1 MPRRNSKSEFV
12 SLLGFLLIAVL
23 LLTNGFAA
31 RISAEEKSVDVYR
44 EIEPIGVVLD
54 TILREYV
61 REVDMPKVVQG
72 ALIGMMGSLD
82 RNSSFIT
89 AEDLEAMRED
99 TKGEFE
105 GIGVSIQP
113 DADGNIMVFHPLP
126 GSPAAAAGIRPFDKI
141 IAIDGKSTKG
151 MTTADAANLIKGPRG
166 TTVNLTIHRKER
178 NAAPEVQPEVL
189 NFTVNRAK
197 VPLESIKEAALLKG
211 GVGYVRLSDF
221 KDNSGRDL
229 AKKLQEFLDQGM
241 KAFILDL
248 RWNPGG
254 LLTAS
259 KDACELFLPK
269 GALVT
274 YTKGRTAIE
283 GGPNKDD
290 LRLLTENGPVLPD
303 GLPVIILVNR
313 NTASSAEI
321 VTGSLQFHE
330 RALVL
335 GEKTFG
341 KGSVQTIIPMKTPQ
355 NTALRLTTALYY
367 TPADV
372 TIDHQGILPDIELA
386 MTQEQEESLAKQMF
400 ESFKENPENQ
410 YHQNHGSMTE
420 YPATDKTVEDIQLK
434 RAVEVLGE
442 DAVWGNLIKK
452 YHRDVH
458 ETQMTAEAAEAA
470 KTKEQAAAEKSESAP
485 EKTEPSLPVPET
497 KANPDAA
504 PVPENTPT
512 DAPKDGGA
520 ENTDSDFKEP
530 VW

>member
-31 RISAEEKSVDVYR
+31 RISAEEKSVDVYK

-61 REVDMPKVVQG
+61 RDVDMPKVVQG

-126 GSPAAAAGIRPFDKI
+126 GSPAAQAGIRPFDKI
-141 IAIDGKSTKG
+141 VAIDGKSTKG

-166 TTVNLTIHRKER
+166 TTVNLTIHRKDR
-178 NAAPEVQPEVL
+178 NAAPDVPPEVL

-211 GVGYVRLSDF
+211 GIGYVRLSDF

-229 AKKLQEFLDQGM
+229 AKKLQVLLDQGM
-241 KAFILDL
+241 KAFVLDL

-269 GALVT
+269 GSLVT
-274 YTKGRTAIE
+274 YTKGRSSVD
-283 GGPNKDD
+283 GGANKED
-290 LRLLTENGPVLPD
+290 LRLLTEKSPVLPE
-303 GLPVIILVNR
+303 GLPVVILVNR

-341 KGSVQTIIPMKTPQ
+341 KGSVQTIIPMKNPQ

-420 YPATDKTVEDIQLK
+420 YPTTDKTVEDVQLK
-434 RAVEVLGE
+434 RALEVLAE
-442 DAVWGNLIKK
+442 DGVWANLVKK

-458 ETQMTAEAAEAA
+458 ETQMTAEAAKAQDKAAA
-470 KTKEQAAAEKSESAP
+470 KSEPAP
-485 EKTEPSLPVPET
+485 EKPLQVTPAPE
-497 KANPDAA
+497 KSPK
-504 PVPENTPT
+504 E
-512 DAPKDGGA
+512 APKDDDGDKK
-520 ENTDSDFKEP
+520 DSDFKEP

>member
-1 MPRRNSKSEFV
+1 MPKRNSKSEFV

-31 RISAEEKSVDVYR
+31 RIAAEDKTVDVYR

-72 ALIGMMGSLD
+72 ALMGMMGSLD
-82 RNSSFIT
+82 RNSSFLT
-89 AEDLEAMRED
+89 SEDLESMRED

-113 DADGNIMVFHPLP
+113 DPDGNIMVFHPLP
-126 GSPAAAAGIRPFDKI
+126 GSPAAEAGIKPFDRI
-141 IAIDGKSTKG
+141 VAIDGKSTKG
-151 MTTADAANLIKGPRG
+151 MTTSDAANLIKGPRG
-166 TTVNLTIHRKER
+166 TTVELTIERKER
-178 NAAPEVQPEVL
+178 NAPPDVKAEVL
-189 NFTVNRAK
+189 TFKVARAK
-197 VPLESIKEAALLKG
+197 VPLESIKETFLLKG
-211 GVGYVRLSDF
+211 AIGYVRVSDF
-221 KDNSGRDL
+221 KDNTGRDL
-229 AKKLQEFLDQGM
+229 AKRIQELLGQGM
-241 KAFILDL
+241 KAFVLDL

-259 KDACELFLPK
+259 KDTCELFLPK
-269 GALVT
+269 SSLVT
-274 YTKGRTAIE
+274 YTKGRKSAE
-283 GGPNKDD
+283 GGANRED
-290 LRLLTENGPVLPD
+290 LRLLTEKGPVLPE
-303 GLPVIILVNR
+303 GLPVVILVNR

-321 VTGSLQFHE
+321 VTGCLQFHE
-330 RALVL
+330 RAIVL

-341 KGSVQTIIPMKTPQ
+341 KGSVQTIIPMKVPQ

-372 TIDHQGILPDIELA
+372 TIDHQGILPDIELP

-400 ESFKENPENQ
+400 ESFKENPDNQ

-420 YPATDKTVEDIQLK
+420 YPVTDKTVEDVQLK
-434 RAVEVLGE
+434 RAVELIGE
-442 DAVWGNLIKK
+442 DGVWANLVKK

-458 ETQMTAEAAEAA
+458 ETQMNAETAKAQ
-470 KTKEQAAAEKSESAP
+470 QAASAKSEPAP
-485 EKTEPSLPVPET
+485 EKKLP
-497 KANPDAA
+497 AA
-504 PVPENTPT
+504 PTETAPK
-512 DAPKDGGA
+512 DAPKDGGD
-520 ENTDSDFKEP
+520 EKKDGEFKEP

>member
-1 MPRRNSKSEFV
+1 MPKRNSKSEFI
-12 SLLGFLLIAVL
+12 SLLGFLLTALL

-31 RISAEEKSVDVYR
+31 RISAEEKTVDVYR

-113 DADGNIMVFHPLP
+113 DADGNIIVFHPLP
-126 GSPAAAAGIRPFDKI
+126 GSPAAEAGIRPFDQI
-141 IAIDGKSTKG
+141 VAIDGKSTKG
-151 MTTADAANLIKGPRG
+151 MTTADAANLIKGPKG
-166 TTVNLTIHRKER
+166 TSVDLTIHRKNK
-178 NAAPEVQPEVL
+178 NAPPDVQPEVL
-189 NFTVNRAK
+189 NFKVNRAK
-197 VPLESIKEAALLKG
+197 VPLESIKEAVLLKNG
-211 GVGYVRLSDF
+211 IGYVRVSDF
-221 KDNSGRDL
+221 KDNTGRDL
-229 AKKLQEFLDQGM
+229 AKRLQDLLGQGM
-241 KAFILDL
+241 KAFVLDL

-259 KDACELFLPK
+259 KDTCELFLPK
-269 GALVT
+269 GSLVT
-274 YTKGRTAIE
+274 YTKGRSSVDGAA
-283 GGPNKDD
+283 NKED
-290 LRLLTENGPVLPD
+290 LRLKTEKGPVLPE
-303 GLPVIILVNR
+303 GLPVVILVNR

-341 KGSVQTIIPMKTPQ
+341 KGSVQTIIPMKTPP

-372 TIDHQGILPDIELA
+372 TIDHQGILPDIELP

-400 ESFKENPENQ
+400 ESFKENPDNQ
-410 YHQNHGSMTE
+410 YHQNHGSMSE
-420 YPATDKTVEDIQLK
+420 YPVTDKTVEDVQLK
-434 RAVEVLGE
+434 KAVEVLGE
-442 DAVWGNLIKK
+442 DGVWANLVKK
-452 YHRDVH
+452 YHRDVR
-458 ETQMTAEAAEAA
+458 ETQMTAEAAKAQ
-470 KTKEQAAAEKSESAP
+470 EQAAAAKSEPAP
-485 EKTEPSLPVPET
+485 EKPVQVAPPSG
-497 KANPDAA
+497 DA
-504 PVPENTPT
+504 PK
-512 DAPKDGGA
+512 DAPKDGEG
-520 ENTDSDFKEP
+520 EKKDGDFKEP

>member
-1 MPRRNSKSEFV
+1 MPKRDSKAEFV
-12 SLLGFLLIAVL
+12 SLLGFLLVLVL
-23 LLTNGFAA
+23 LLSNGFAA

-54 TILREYV
+54 TILRDYV
-61 REVDMPKVVQG
+61 RDVDIGNVVQG

-89 AEDLEAMRED
+89 AEDLEEMRDD

-113 DADGNIMVFHPLP
+113 DPDGYIMVFHPLP
-126 GSPAAAAGIRPFDKI
+126 GSPAAEAGIKPFDKI
-141 IAIDGKSTKG
+141 IAVDGKSTKG
-151 MTTADAANLIKGPRG
+151 MTTADASKLIKGPRG
-166 TTVNLTIHRKER
+166 TTVTLTVNRKDR
-178 NAAPEVQPEVL
+178 NAPPDVKPEVL
-189 NFTVNRAK
+189 TFTVNRAK
-197 VPLESIKEAALLKG
+197 VPLESIKESQMLKG
-211 GVGYVRLSDF
+211 NVGYVRLSDF
-221 KDNSGRDL
+221 KDNTGRDL

-241 KAFILDL
+241 KAFVLDL

-259 KDACELFLPK
+259 KDTVELFLPK
-269 GALVT
+269 GSLVT
-274 YTKGRTAIE
+274 YTKGRAGAD
-283 GGPNKDD
+283 GGANKDD
-290 LRLLTENGPVLPD
+290 LRLFTEKNPVLPE
-303 GLPVIILVNR
+303 GLPVVILVNR

-321 VTGSLQFHE
+321 VTGSMQFHE

-341 KGSVQTIIPMKTPQ
+341 KGSVQTIIPMQNPK

-386 MTQEQEESLAKQMF
+386 MTPEQEEALAKQMY
-400 ESFKENPENQ
+400 ESFKDNPDNQ
-410 YHQNHGSMTE
+410 YHQNHGSMSD
-420 YPATDKTVEDIQLK
+420 YPATEKTVDDTQLK
-434 RAVEVLGE
+434 RALEVLAE
-442 DAVWGNLIKK
+442 DGVWANLVKK

-458 ETQMTAEAAEAA
+458 ETQMTAEAAKAH
-470 KTKEQAAAEKSESAP
+470 EQAAAAAAAEQQEKAP
-485 EKTEPSLPVPET
+485 
-497 KANPDAA
+497 APDAA
-504 PVPENTPT
+504 PAGPE
-512 DAPKDGGA
+512 APEGGGD
-520 ENTDSDFKEP
+520 EKKDSDFKEP

>member
-1 MPRRNSKSEFV
+1 MPRRDSKSEFL

-31 RISAEEKSVDVYR
+31 RISAEEKTVDVYR
-44 EIEPIGVVLD
+44 ELEPIGVVLD

-126 GSPAAAAGIRPFDKI
+126 GSPAAAAGIKPFDKI

-151 MTTADAANLIKGPRG
+151 MTTGDAANLIKGPRG
-166 TTVNLTIHRKER
+166 TTVNLTVHRKDR
-178 NAAPEVQPEVL
+178 NAGPDVQPEVL
-189 NFTVNRAK
+189 NFTVSRAK

-211 GVGYVRLSDF
+211 GIGYVRLSDF
-221 KDNSGRDL
+221 KDNTGRDL
-229 AKKLQEFLDQGM
+229 AKKLQEFLGLGM
-241 KAFILDL
+241 KAFVLDL

-259 KDACELFLPK
+259 KDTSELFLPK
-269 GALVT
+269 GSLVT
-274 YTKGRTAIE
+274 YTKGRASTE
-283 GGPNKDD
+283 GAANKED
-290 LRLLTENGPVLPD
+290 LRLLTENSPVLPE
-303 GLPVIILVNR
+303 GLPVVILVNR

-321 VTGSLQFHE
+321 VTGTLQFHE

-341 KGSVQTIIPMKTPQ
+341 KGSVQTIIPMKNPA

-386 MTQEQEESLAKQMF
+386 MTQEQEEALAKQMF
-400 ESFKENPENQ
+400 ESFKDNPENQ
-410 YHQNHGSMTE
+410 YHQNHGSMSE
-420 YPATDKTVEDIQLK
+420 YPASDKTVEDLQLK
-434 RAVEVLGE
+434 RAVDLLGE
-442 DAVWGNLIKK
+442 DGVWANLVKK

-458 ETQMTAEAAEAA
+458 ETQMTAEAAKAHE
-470 KTKEQAAAEKSESAP
+470 KETAEKATAAP
-485 EKTEPSLPVPET
+485 ETPAQNAPSPEA
-497 KANPDAA
+497 KPA
-504 PVPENTPT
+504 PGENAPAPA
-512 DAPKDGGA
+512 DAPKDGEG
-520 ENTDSDFKEP
+520 EKKDSDFKEP

>member
-1 MPRRNSKSEFV
+1 MPRRDSKSEFL

-54 TILREYV
+54 TILRDYV
-61 REVDMPKVVQG
+61 RDVDITNVVQG

-89 AEDLEAMRED
+89 AKDLEDMRED

-126 GSPAAAAGIRPFDKI
+126 GSPAAAAGIKPFDRI
-141 IAIDGKSTKG
+141 IAIDGKSAKG

-166 TTVNLTIHRKER
+166 TTVNLTIQRKDR
-178 NAAPEVQPEVL
+178 SAAPEVQPEVL
-189 NFTVNRAK
+189 NFTVHRAK
-197 VPLESIKEAALLKG
+197 VPLESIKEASLLKG

-229 AKKLQEFLDQGM
+229 AKKMQELLDQGM

-259 KDACELFLPK
+259 KDTCELFLPK

-274 YTKGRTAIE
+274 YTRGRAAAD
-283 GGPNKDD
+283 GGANKED
-290 LRLLTENGPVLPD
+290 LRLLTEKAPVLPE
-303 GLPVIILVNR
+303 GLPVVILVNR

-341 KGSVQTIIPMKTPQ
+341 KGSVQTIIPMLTPK

-410 YHQNHGSMTE
+410 YHKNHGSVSE
-420 YPATDKTVEDIQLK
+420 YPVTDKTVEDVQLK
-434 RAVEVLGE
+434 RALEVLGE
-442 DAVWGNLIKK
+442 DGVWANLVKK
-452 YHRDVH
+452 YHRDVK
-458 ETQMTAEAAEAA
+458 ETQMTAEAAKAQA
-470 KTKEQAAAEKSESAP
+470 TAAAEKSGAAAEKP
-485 EKTEPSLPVPET
+485 EPGPPVPET
-497 KANPDAA
+497 KAA
-504 PVPENTPT
+504 PGATPPPGNTP
-512 DAPKDGGA
+512 KDSGG
-520 ENTDSDFKEP
+520 EKKDSDFKEP